1 MLRPMP
7 AIRIF
12 STRPD
17 DIYSAE
23 PAVMKLSSKNLHEH
37 VDTLYDA
44 IVVGG
49 GMGGLSAA
57 IYLARY
63 GLKCLVIEKGRGR
76 SFWMQ
81 DLRNYV
87 GLDPDTPGRTI
98 IDHATKQAIAWG
110 ADFLRGYVED
120 VTDEGDALAV
130 KVKVGKS
137 QSSYPVFRSK
147 YLIAASGVI
156 DVLPELANM
165 QNVYDY
171 AGYTLHVCMICDG
184 FDMWN
189 QNAILLAGT
198 EGQIN
203 AAFVLN
209 WFTPYISV
217 LTHGLVQ
224 VSDEMK
230 QKLAEYGYPLYE
242 QPIAEFLGENH
253 KMSGVRLADGT
264 IVEATTGLINMG
276 SIYHNHYLKGI
287 PSLEWNGE
295 NLVTNDMAQTSHE
308 RIFALGDLKQG
319 LNQVSVAVADGTLA
333 ATQIWRNIRR
343 AGAPRKWEANIGVND
358 KAKAKA
364 GVGQ

>member
-1 MLRPMP
+1 
-7 AIRIF
+7 
-12 STRPD
+12 
-17 DIYSAE
+17 
-23 PAVMKLSSKNLHEH
+23 MKLSSKNL
-37 VDTLYDA
+37 DTRRDTVYDA

-98 IDHATKQAIAWG
+98 LQHATNQAIEWG
-110 ADFLRGYVED
+110 ADFLRGFVEE
-120 VTDEGDALAV
+120 VIDEGDTFTV
-130 KVKVGKS
+130 KVKVGKGDTTG
-137 QSSYPVFRSK
+137 VTFRSQ
-147 YLIAASGVI
+147 YVIAATGII
-156 DVLPELANM
+156 DLLPELENM
-165 QNVYDY
+165 QNVFDY

-184 FDMWN
+184 FDMWD
-189 QNAILLAGT
+189 QKAVLLAKT

-217 LTHGLVQ
+217 LTNGLQ

-230 QKLAEYGYPLYE
+230 QKLADHGYPLYE

-253 KMSGVRLADGT
+253 KMSGVKLADGT
-264 IVEATTGLINMG
+264 IVEATTGLVNMG
-276 SIYHNHYLKGI
+276 SIYHNQYLKGI
-287 PSLEWNGE
+287 AGLEYDGE
-295 NLVTNDMAQTSHE
+295 NLVTNNMCQTSHP

-343 AGAPRKWEANIGVND
+343 ASAPRKWEDNI
-358 KAKAKA
+358 AQTSQASHSA
-364 GVGQ
+364 ESR

>member
-1 MLRPMP
+1 
-7 AIRIF
+7 
-12 STRPD
+12 
-17 DIYSAE
+17 
-23 PAVMKLSSKNLHEH
+23 MKLSRKNL
-37 VDTLYDA
+37 DTRRDTIYDA

-63 GLKCLVIEKGRGR
+63 GLKCLVVEKGRGR

-87 GLDPDTPGRTI
+87 GLDPETPGRNI
-98 IDHATKQAIAWG
+98 IKHATEQAIAWG
-110 ADFLRGYVED
+110 ADFLRGFVEE
-120 VTDEGDALAV
+120 VTDEGETFAV

-137 QSSYPVFRSK
+137 DQTGVTFRSN
-147 YLIAASGVI
+147 YVIAASGII
-156 DVLPELANM
+156 DLLPELENM

-184 FDMWN
+184 FDMWDRK
-189 QNAILLAGT
+189 AVLIVKT

-217 LTHGLVQ
+217 LTNGLQ

-230 QKLAEYGYPLYE
+230 EKLAEHGYPLYE
-242 QPIAEFLGENH
+242 SAIAEFLGENH
-253 KMSGVRLADGT
+253 QMSGVKLVDGT

-276 SIYHNHYLKGI
+276 SIYHNQYLKGI
-287 PSLEWNGE
+287 AGLEYDGE
-295 NLVTNDMAQTSHE
+295 NLITNNMCQTSHP

-333 ATQIWRNIRR
+333 ATQIWRNLRR
-343 AGAPRKWEANIGVND
+343 ASATRKWEENVKSAL
-358 KAKAKA
+358 K
-364 GVGQ
+364 

>member
-1 MLRPMP
+1 
-7 AIRIF
+7 
-12 STRPD
+12 
-17 DIYSAE
+17 
-23 PAVMKLSSKNLHEH
+23 MKLSSKNLHDH

-63 GLKCLVIEKGRGR
+63 GLKCLVIEKGKGR

-87 GLDPDTPGRTI
+87 GLEPDTPGRTI
-98 IDHATKQAIAWG
+98 IDHATKQSIDWG
-110 ADFLRGYVED
+110 ADFLRGYVEE
-120 VTDEGDALAV
+120 VIDEGDTFTV
-130 KVKVGKS
+130 KVKVGKTHS
-137 QSSYPVFRSK
+137 TYPVFRSK
-147 YLIAASGVI
+147 YVIAASGVI
-156 DVLPELANM
+156 DVLPELENM

-184 FDMWN
+184 FDMWD
-189 QNAILLAGT
+189 QKAVLLAAT

-203 AAFVLN
+203 AAFVMN
-209 WFTPYISV
+209 WFTPYVSV

-224 VSDEMK
+224 VSDAMK
-230 QKLAEYGYPLYE
+230 QKLAEHGYPLYE
-242 QPIAEFLGENH
+242 QPIAEFLGKNH
-253 KMSGVRLADGT
+253 RMSGIRLNDGT
-264 IVEATTGLINMG
+264 VVEATTGLINMG

-287 PSLEWNGE
+287 EGLEWNGE
-295 NLVTNDMAQTSHE
+295 NLVTNDMTQTSHE

-319 LNQVSVAVADGTLA
+319 LNQVSIAVADGTLA

-343 AGAPRKWEANIGVND
+343 ASAPRKWDANIS
-358 KAKAKA
+358 AQTA
-364 GVGQ
+364 G

>member
-1 MLRPMP
+1 
-7 AIRIF
+7 
-12 STRPD
+12 
-17 DIYSAE
+17 
-23 PAVMKLSSKNLHEH
+23 MKLNSKNLGDR

-63 GLKCLVIEKGRGR
+63 GLKCLIVEKGRGR
-76 SFWMQ
+76 SVWMQ

-87 GLDPDTPGRTI
+87 GLDPDTRGSSI
-98 IDHATKQAIAWG
+98 VNHGTKQAVDWG
-110 ADFLRGYVED
+110 ADHLRGFVEE
-120 VTDEGDALAV
+120 VTDEGDTLAV
-130 KVKVGKS
+130 KVKVGRKDS
-137 QSSYPVFRSK
+137 IYPVFRSK

-156 DVLPELANM
+156 DTLPQLDDM

-184 FDMWN
+184 FDMWD
-189 QNAILLAGT
+189 QKAVLIAGT

-209 WFTPYISV
+209 WFTPYITV
-217 LTHGLVQ
+217 LTHGLVE

-230 QKLAEYGYPLYE
+230 QKLTDHGYPLYE
-242 QPIAEFLGENH
+242 QKIAKFHGENH
-253 KMSGVRLADGT
+253 KMSGVELEDGT
-264 IVEATTGLINMG
+264 LIEATTGLVNMG

-287 PSLEWNGE
+287 DGLEWDGE
-295 NLVTNDMAQTSHE
+295 NLVTHDLAQTTHD
-308 RIFALGDLKQG
+308 RIFAIGDLKKG
-319 LNQVSVAVADGTLA
+319 LNQVSIAVADGTMA

-343 AGAPRKWEANIGVND
+343 ASEPRKWEENVKQKATVN
-358 KAKAKA
+358 
-364 GVGQ
+364 